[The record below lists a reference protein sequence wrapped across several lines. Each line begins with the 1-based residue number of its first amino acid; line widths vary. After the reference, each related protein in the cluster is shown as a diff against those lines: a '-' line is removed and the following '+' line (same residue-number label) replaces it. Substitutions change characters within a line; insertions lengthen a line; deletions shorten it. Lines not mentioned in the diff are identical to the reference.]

1 MSIASFSILVN
12 GTPMGFFQSSRGLRQ
27 GDPLSPYLF
36 MAMME
41 ALSCFIKR
49 AVREGI
55 LSPCQVRGKGG
66 EGVKISHFLFTDNTL
81 IFSKANEDQ
90 VTFLSCYLCGL
101 R

>member
-55 LSPCQVRGKGG
+55 LSPCQVRGRGG
-66 EGVKISHFLFTDNTL
+66 KNLP
-81 IFSKANEDQ
+81 FSIH
-90 VTFLSCYLCGL
+90 